1 MILLLSLLGW
11 IAVQASATEA
21 PDQTL
26 LDAAADQNR
35 AVILFNDALLT
46 MQSAARAAAYQKTSI
61 SLDALQADLSAFTER
76 LDELDVAYRPVHQA
90 HGLLM
95 RSREGGEVPGTQS
108 PTMDCISGASPSAIL
123 LWGELGAKSACIRI
137 LHSSCVSVLYTY

>member
-26 LDAAADQNR
+26 LDAAVDQNR

-46 MQSAARAAAYQKTSI
+46 MQSAARAAA
-61 SLDALQADLSAFTER
+61 FTER
-76 LDELDVAYRPVHQA
+76 LDELDVAYRPIHQA

-108 PTMDCISGASPSAIL
+108 PTMDCISGASPSASL
-123 LWGELGAKSACIRI
+123 LWGELRVKSACIRI

>member
-26 LDAAADQNR
+26 LDAAVDQNR

-61 SLDALQADLSAFTER
+61 SLDALQADLSAFT
-76 LDELDVAYRPVHQA
+76 
-90 HGLLM
+90 
-95 RSREGGEVPGTQS
+95 
-108 PTMDCISGASPSAIL
+108 
-123 LWGELGAKSACIRI
+123 
-137 LHSSCVSVLYTY
+137 